1 MDTFADFAD
10 VEPGQ
15 EVIVQTPEGYRAGVV
30 MELDAD
36 ARTMKFTNG
45 TTVVFPLE
53 EDEQ

>member
-15 EVIVQTPEGYRAGVV
+15 EVIVQTREGYRAGVV
-30 MELDAD
+30 LELDAD
-36 ARTMKFTNG
+36 NRTMTFTNG
-45 TTVVFPLE
+45 QAVVFPLE

>member
-1 MDTFADFAD
+1 MDRFEDFAN

-30 MELDAD
+30 LELDAD

-45 TTVVFPLE
+45 QTVVFPLE